1 MQAMRRWMVERVHS
15 SWCIAALCA
24 GFVIGVSLAVAIT
37 VWVWC
42 VVVSFLALIGCLWAR
57 WRILVPCMLLAGAML
72 GLGYGGIHR
81 QEQVRA
87 SPLIGATVQ
96 IEGTIREDT
105 SVGSRGSLVMQLNYL
120 KMGGRDVAGSIW
132 VSTLEKADVRRGDIV
147 QIEGL
152 LDEGFATYIGMI
164 REARI
169 LNLERPSA
177 GDMGRVFR
185 DWFSGIVRQ
194 GIPNPQASL
203 GLGYLT
209 GQKSA
214 LPEDLSEALQIAGL
228 THIVVASGYN
238 LTILVRLARRL
249 FVRLSKFLAA
259 FSAGLMIVSFVMVTG
274 LSPSMTRAGLVSG
287 LSLLAWYY
295 GRRFHPLVLL
305 PFAAC
310 ITVLIQP
317 SYAWGDMGW
326 QLSFVAFA
334 GVMIVAPLLQAY
346 FYGDKP
352 PGTIRQV
359 LGETVAA
366 HIVTLPITVPA
377 FGVVSNVAII
387 ANLMIVPLVPLA
399 MLLTFATGV
408 VGLVAPPLVELAGI
422 PATWLLTYMTTTA
435 MTVSQFSWAQIEFQP
450 QVWMVIA
457 YIALLVLACVYMW
470 RKTGYSLRS
479 GSIVE

>member
-1 MQAMRRWMVERVHS
+1 MQRAVGWISKKVHS
-15 SWCIAALCA
+15 SWRIAAGCA
-24 GFVIGVSLAVAIT
+24 GFVLGVGFAAFFDVAWYSAVVAGACFVASMYIGRRFT
-37 VWVWC
+37 VPVL
-42 VVVSFLALIGCLWAR
+42 VVSSC
-57 WRILVPCMLLAGAML
+57 VL
-72 GLGYGGIHR
+72 GVGYGG
-81 QEQVRA
+81 
-87 SPLIGATVQ
+87 LY
-96 IEGTIREDT
+96 REDQSRIT
-105 SVGSRGSLVMQLNYL
+105 PVIGSHVHLSGTVREDPSTGSRGSTVLQLNYL
-120 KMGGRDVAGSIW
+120 NAGGVEMGGSIW
-132 VSTLEKADVRRGDIV
+132 ASTLERVDVKRGDLV
-147 QIEGL
+147 KLEGL
-152 LDEGFATYIGMI
+152 LDEGFATYVGMM
-164 REARI
+164 REAHVVHI
-169 LNLERPSA
+169 ERPEM

-185 DWFSGIVRQ
+185 DWFSQGVHH
-194 GIPNPQASL
+194 GIPDPQASL

-249 FVRLSKFLAA
+249 FVRASKFLAA
-259 FSAGLMIVSFVMVTG
+259 FAASAMIVSFVMVTG

-310 ITVLIQP
+310 ITVLLQP
-317 SYAWGDMGW
+317 SYVWGDMGW

-346 FYGDKP
+346 FFGDKT

-377 FGVVSNVAII
+377 FGVVSNVAIL

-399 MLLTFATGV
+399 MLLTFITGV
-408 VGLVAPPLVELAGI
+408 VGLITPGLAEFVGL
-422 PATWLLTYMTTTA
+422 PATWLLSYMTGTA
-435 MTVSQFSWAQIEFQP
+435 MTLSQFSWAQIEYQP
-450 QVWMVIA
+450 EVWVVCA
-457 YIALLVLACVYMW
+457 YVALLVAACVYMW
-470 RKTGYSLRS
+470 RVTRYSLRS
-479 GSIVE
+479 GSIID

>member
-1 MQAMRRWMVERVHS
+1 MRALVWWVSKKVHS
-15 SWCIAALCA
+15 SWCIAAGCM
-24 GFVIGVSLAVAIT
+24 GFVLGVGLAIR
-37 VWVWC
+37 
-42 VVVSFLALIGCLWAR
+42 FD
-57 WRILVPCMLLAGAML
+57 VPWYWILLAGVCAVACMIMRVSYIVLPLIASSCVL
-72 GLGYGGIHR
+72 GVGYGGVYR
-81 QEQVRA
+81 QDQSRITPIIGSHVRI
-87 SPLIGATVQ
+87 LGTV
-96 IEGTIREDT
+96 REDP
-105 SVGSRGSLVMQLNYL
+105 SVGSRGSTVLQLNYL
-120 KMGGRDVAGSIW
+120 KVGGVEMGGSVWVNTLEHIDVKRGDRVAVAG
-132 VSTLEKADVRRGDIV
+132 V
-147 QIEGL
+147 
-152 LDEGFATYIGMI
+152 LDEGFATYVGMM
-164 REARI
+164 REVHVESI
-169 LNLERPSA
+169 ERPEK

-185 DWFSGIVRQ
+185 DWFSQGVHQ
-194 GIPNPQASL
+194 GIPDPQASL

-249 FVRLSKFLAA
+249 FVRVSKFLAA
-259 FSAGLMIVSFVMVTG
+259 FTASSMIVAFVMVTG

-310 ITVLIQP
+310 ITVLLQP

-346 FYGDKP
+346 FFGDKT

-387 ANLMIVPLVPLA
+387 ANLLIVPLVPLA
-399 MLLTFATGV
+399 MLLTFITGV
-408 VGLVAPPLVELAGI
+408 TGLIAPGIAEFVGM
-422 PATWLLTYMTTTA
+422 PATWLLSYMTGTA
-435 MTVSQFSWAQIEFQP
+435 MTLSQFSWAQVEYQP
-450 QVWMVIA
+450 ELWVVCA
-457 YIALLVLACVYMW
+457 YVVGLVAVCVYMW
-470 RKTGYSLRS
+470 RATRYSLRS
-479 GSIVE
+479 GSIID